1 MILQRKDIRAPRK
14 LLKMQAIAKTFS
26 SHKKV
31 GVADQGN
38 ETELLSAGAST
49 VQASTVQT
57 AVPVAAPAKK
67 TFDVEGGSQG
77 VVSSNPNV
85 EMMLR
90 HGFLRKVSC
99 FSPLCPTRARP
110 RLLPHAVAPSTVAAP
125 SSHLLCATHHL
136 PRPSPSRLPSTR
148 GPGLGGRLAEL
159 RAVAGGDGI
168 LKYCSPPLGRSTE
181 FCRCSLS

>member
-1 MILQRKDIRAPRK
+1 
-14 LLKMQAIAKTFS
+14 MQAISKTFS

-31 GVADQGN
+31 GVAEQGN

-99 FSPLCPTRARP
+99 FPPLFPTRVRP
-110 RLLPHAVAPSTVAAP
+110 RLLPHAVAPSTAAAP
-125 SSHLLCATHHL
+125 SSHRLCHHL
-136 PRPSPSRLPSTR
+136 PRPLTPTAAVDPRPR
-148 GPGLGGRLAEL
+148 LGGRLAGL
-159 RAVAGGDGI
+159 RAVAGGGGI
-168 LKYCSPPLGRSTE
+168 LTYCSPSLGRSTE

>member
-99 FSPLCPTRARP
+99 FSPLCLTRARP
-110 RLLPHAVAPSTVAAP
+110 RLLSHAVAPSTVAAP
-125 SSHLLCATHHL
+125 SSHRLHIICHAPHPHGCR
-136 PRPSPSRLPSTR
+136 RPAAPAWAAGWLSCVLW
-148 GPGLGGRLAEL
+148 LA
-159 RAVAGGDGI
+159 AMA
-168 LKYCSPPLGRSTE
+168 S
-181 FCRCSLS
+181 